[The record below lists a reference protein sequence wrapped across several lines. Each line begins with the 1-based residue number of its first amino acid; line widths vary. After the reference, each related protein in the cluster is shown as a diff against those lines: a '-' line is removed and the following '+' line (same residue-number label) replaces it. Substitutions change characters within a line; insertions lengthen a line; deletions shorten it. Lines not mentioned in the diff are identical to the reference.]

1 MFIYTTRLISCLFTN
16 AISFDICKYF
26 FCKEDLWHITAKN
39 LTFVSSISYVFR
51 STWLPCCLNIYVNTN
66 LSRIPPQMFKF
77 KKMYFCHT
85 KNNTP
90 RDTYVHKIK
99 KKYIAESS
107 VYADHVKWT
116 CSSWCWRIRPKPFVA
131 FPFIS
136 ATLTNTFFFLPTH
149 RTFLLFLFN
158 LYVCIPFVLS
168 CVNV

>member
-1 MFIYTTRLISCLFTN
+1 MGNCNGGMFIYTARLISCLFTN

-39 LTFVSSISYVFR
+39 LTFVPSISYVFR

-99 KKYIAESS
+99 NIYSRKFSL
-107 VYADHVKWT
+107 
-116 CSSWCWRIRPKPFVA
+116 CWSRE
-131 FPFIS
+131 
-136 ATLTNTFFFLPTH
+136 
-149 RTFLLFLFN
+149 
-158 LYVCIPFVLS
+158 
-168 CVNV
+168 VNVFIMMLEDPTETVRCLPVHKCYTYK